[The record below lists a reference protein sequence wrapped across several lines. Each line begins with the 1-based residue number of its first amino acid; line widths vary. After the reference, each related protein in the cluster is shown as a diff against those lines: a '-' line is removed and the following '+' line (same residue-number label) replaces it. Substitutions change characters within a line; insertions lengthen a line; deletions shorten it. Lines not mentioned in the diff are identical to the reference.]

1 MIGGLLGYLSLGK
14 RPRFRFQNA
23 LGLPGLALIASAVY
37 FIDSNRSFPSAV
49 RFIEGCLSPENY
61 G

>member
-37 FIDSNRSFPSAV
+37 FIDSNRSFPGWWALLLV
-49 RFIEGCLSPENY
+49 EEQL
-61 G
+61 